1 MERFVFVA
9 AIVVAVFFGIAAVFG
24 GPHFSFDIDTDG
36 EMRGT
41 APIVAVSAGRME
53 AATFSGAEIR
63 IKSAAA
69 NVVITPEDRTDFA
82 VEIDNGAGRLP
93 MPTVSTE
100 GDRVVIDGQLRGRIS
115 SCNEGGASVRG
126 YGDMAAADLPRII
139 IRAPRSISVDRS
151 GAGSTEIA
159 ASEAVD
165 LDFSGCGNATIGDT
179 AGELNLDVAG
189 SGQIRAGAARSLNA
203 DVAGSGEVTVGAV
216 AEGADVDIAGSG
228 SVTIASLNGSFSAD
242 GAGSGSVSVGG
253 GAITDASIDLAGS
266 GDVEIGATVQSLNVS
281 IVGSG
286 DVDVTQPVGS
296 IDAEIAGSGSVSA
309 PSVSGAVRRE
319 VFGSG
324 EVNVGSGGGATQPPA
339 PAAPAAPNAP

>member
-9 AIVVAVFFGIAAVFG
+9 AIVVAVIFGIAAVFG
-24 GPHFSFDIDTDG
+24 GPHFDF
-36 EMRGT
+36 EMDVDAHGT

-53 AATFSGAEIR
+53 TQNFSGAELR

-69 NVVITPEDRTDFA
+69 NVVITSEDRTDFA

-93 MPTVSTE
+93 MPTVSAE

-115 SCNEGGASVRG
+115 DCNEGGASVRG
-126 YGDMAAADLPRII
+126 YGEMTAADLPRIV
-139 IRAPRSISVDRS
+139 IRAPRTLSIDRS
-151 GAGSTEIA
+151 GAGSTEIGA
-159 ASEAVD
+159 TENVD
-165 LDFSGCGNATIGDT
+165 LDFSGCGSATIADV

-189 SGQIRAGAARSLNA
+189 SGQIRAGAARTLNA
-203 DVAGSGEVTVGAV
+203 DVAGSGAVAVGAV

-228 SVTIASLNGSFSAD
+228 SVTIASLTGDLNAD
-242 GAGSGSVSVGG
+242 GAGSGNVNVQS
-253 GAITDASIDLAGS
+253 GAVTDANIDLAGS

-286 DVDVTQPVGS
+286 DVDITQPVGS
-296 IDAEIAGSGSVSA
+296 IEAEIAGSGSVSA
-309 PSVSGAVRRE
+309 PSVTGSVRRE

-324 EVNVGSGGGATQPPA
+324 EVNVGSTGAPAPPPA
-339 PAAPAAPNAP
+339 PAAPAAPDAP